1 MSILRTAGR
10 AAVISATAT
19 SVSNRVS
26 AKQHGRWAANTQPPH
41 PPSPASPTAQPP
53 APPPP
58 APPPADSV
66 SQRLDQLERLVQL
79 KTQGALTDEEFE
91 AQKKQILGA

>member
-1 MSILRTAGR
+1 MSLLRTAGR

-26 AKQHGRWAANTQPPH
+26 AKQHGRWAANTQPA
-41 PPSPASPTAQPP
+41 PAASGTVQPP

-58 APPPADSV
+58 VPPPADPV
-66 SQRLDQLERLVQL
+66 SQRLNQLERLAQL
-79 KTQGALTDEEFE
+79 KAQGALTDEEFD
-91 AQKKQILGA
+91 AQKKQVLGA

>member
-26 AKQHGRWAANTQPPH
+26 AKQHGRWAANTQPA
-41 PPSPASPTAQPP
+41 PAASATVQPP

-79 KTQGALTDEEFE
+79 KAQALTDEEFE

>member
-1 MSILRTAGR
+1 MSLLRTAGR

-26 AKQHGRWAANTQPPH
+26 AKQHGRWAASTQPAPAA
-41 PPSPASPTAQPP
+41 SPAPPTAQ
-53 APPPP
+53 PPP

-66 SQRLDQLERLVQL
+66 TQRLDQLERLVQL
-79 KTQGALTDEEFE
+79 KAQGALTDEEFD